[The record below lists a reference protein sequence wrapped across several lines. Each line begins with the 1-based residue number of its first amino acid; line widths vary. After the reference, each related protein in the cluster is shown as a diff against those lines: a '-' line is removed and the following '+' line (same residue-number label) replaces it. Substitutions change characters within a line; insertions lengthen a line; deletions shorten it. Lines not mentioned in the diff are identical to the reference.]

1 MWPRRSGLGIFSLI
15 YVKEPALNPSAPSS
29 PLTLAAARDG
39 QPPSATGGAA
49 ESVGNIEPAEQGAA
63 TAPDAPTAPGM
74 SALPPGYVPYVA
86 PEKSGIFTLQLA
98 DLPLSA
104 PFQWLRKGWQD
115 FMCCPKSGLFYGL
128 CFFLMGHALWAVFK
142 AAPAYVLALSA
153 GFLLMGPFLSL
164 GLYHASR
171 EIEHRRR
178 PSLRAS
184 LVAWRPTKGAMA
196 LFAGVL
202 LVLEMVWG
210 RASLIVFAVTFNG
223 MPSAE
228 DTLTQLLNPEN
239 IEFLVAYTLVGGF
252 FAGLIFCI
260 SVIAI
265 PMIMDRE
272 VDAVSA
278 GLTSIR
284 ACFQNPGVMLLWG
297 ALITLCIGLSML
309 PYFLG
314 LLVAG
319 PVVGHA
325 TWHAYRA
332 IVPHQPG

>member
-1 MWPRRSGLGIFSLI
+1 MNHAVLSH
-15 YVKEPALNPSAPSS
+15 PAHGAPGDPQADASAP
-29 PLTLAAARDG
+29 P
-39 QPPSATGGAA
+39 
-49 ESVGNIEPAEQGAA
+49 AA
-63 TAPDAPTAPGM
+63 TT
-74 SALPPGYVPYVA
+74 PPGYERYVE
-86 PEKSGIFTLQLA
+86 PERPSIFTMPLA
-98 DLPLSA
+98 NVPLLEPLS
-104 PFQWLRKGWQD
+104 WLRKGWD
-115 FMCCPKSGLFYGL
+115 DYICCPRSGFFYGV

-153 GFLLMGPFLSL
+153 GFLLMGPFLAL

-171 EIEHRRR
+171 EIERGRR
-178 PSLRAS
+178 PSLKES
-184 LVAWRPTKGAMA
+184 LLCWRPTKGAMGI
-196 LFAGVL
+196 FAGVL
-202 LVLEMVWG
+202 LILEMLWG
-210 RASLIVFAVTFNG
+210 RASLIVFAISFNS

-228 DTLTQLLNPEN
+228 DTLHQLINPEN
-239 IEFLVAYTLVGGF
+239 IEFLVVYALVGGV
-252 FAGLIFCI
+252 FAGLIFITSAI
-260 SVIAI
+260 SI

-284 ACFQNPGVMLLWG
+284 ACFQNPGAMLVWG
-297 ALITLCIGLSML
+297 GLITLVIGLSML

-332 IVPHQPG
+332 IVPKVSTN

>member
-1 MWPRRSGLGIFSLI
+1 MMLFHQRMVIFSLTYI
-15 YVKEPALNPSAPSS
+15 KETPLNQAALAQGQDNANHTPPARGTHTANPAPPTS
-29 PLTLAAARDG
+29 PDQDDG
-39 QPPSATGGAA
+39 L
-49 ESVGNIEPAEQGAA
+49 
-63 TAPDAPTAPGM
+63 APD
-74 SALPPGYVPYVA
+74 YVPYVE
-86 PEKSGIFTLQLA
+86 PEKSGIFSLQLNQ
-98 DLPLSA
+98 LSPSE
-104 PFQWLRKGWQD
+104 PFTWLRKGWDD
-115 FMCCPKSGLFYGL
+115 FTCCPKSGLFYGL

-153 GFLLMGPFLSL
+153 GFLLMGPFLCL

-171 EIEHRRR
+171 DIENRQR

-184 LVAWRPTKGAMA
+184 LLAWRPTKGAMA
-196 LFAGVL
+196 IFAGVL

-223 MPSAE
+223 MPSAD

-239 IEFLVAYTLVGGF
+239 IEFLLAYSVVGGF

-260 SVIAI
+260 SAIAI

-284 ACFQNPGVMLLWG
+284 ACLQNPSTMLVWG
-297 ALITLCIGLSML
+297 ALITTVIGLSML

-314 LLVAG
+314 LLITG

-332 IVPHQPG
+332 IVPRVEA